1 VPYQNPSIVSLLI
14 VYLFKSRQLLF
25 LQMAPLLPLHKPS
38 LQIHKNFEKNF
49 LRTRHPAN
57 DSGCDTSI
65 NSSNFLLLDISKDL
79 NYVAFV
85 DTNFRLY
92 VYNLK
97 NGNDEL
103 KLSGRHIIKED
114 LPMEHLNIKNTYLF
128 LSVSSEGHAVVSSLK
143 VDQHG
148 NPIYRNMQQNKSHKE
163 GTASKEYSD
172 DEKDIKNDFKG
183 CRVFRHGFQ
192 GNLDIEFNGRAV
204 YVDDRLVLVNTNSV
218 CIHRRWNYSLLDIH
232 KGIADLVRVKKLD
245 PPKVSWAYYISG
257 KLSEDK
263 GVQPPK
269 ENAAQPPKDN
279 AAQKIISMTQLIK
292 DEILMTFYSCNITKV
307 WSLFDGSLITS
318 IVLKEE
324 ESVMAV
330 SLDRLHLATYNRKQ
344 KRVNLYDTET
354 LLKLHSLSP
363 KGIKMGEN
371 HSRVR
376 AVRFCHYQH
385 YLFIAGINVYGDKAE
400 TFFEVW
406 LIEKERCIANSKN
419 DGTFTRSPCPVID
432 ITELKK
438 YYSMNT
444 TSETTFY
451 NVEFKGT
458 FVNGFQDINEIGIK
472 KTLIFEQKPSGIQ
485 GNMLWGKYKCMK
497 IEKKQN
503 EDKGIYYE
511 ITAPPIKDGEPL
523 GKENALYVL
532 RFGQRTVRLWEL
544 TATIEGSNNNK
555 VLDFLNSVDEKYKDK
570 SANLI
575 FIRAYKGHHTESNF
589 KDIWKISQQKN
600 DESHIGFMNDAGRI
614 LVDVE
619 DAHSNK
625 ASKDEFFLPLP
636 KLDRQ
641 PTNDFNEI
649 ESLSQALYCLYYDH
663 KAPKEVIIILI

>member
-1 VPYQNPSIVSLLI
+1 
-14 VYLFKSRQLLF
+14 
-25 LQMAPLLPLHKPS
+25 M
-38 LQIHKNFEKNF
+38 KNN
-49 LRTRHPAN
+49 
-57 DSGCDTSI
+57 
-65 NSSNFLLLDISKDL
+65 
-79 NYVAFV
+79 
-85 DTNFRLY
+85 
-92 VYNLK
+92 
-97 NGNDEL
+97 
-103 KLSGRHIIKED
+103 
-114 LPMEHLNIKNTYLF
+114 
-128 LSVSSEGHAVVSSLK
+128 
-143 VDQHG
+143 
-148 NPIYRNMQQNKSHKE
+148 
-163 GTASKEYSD
+163 
-172 DEKDIKNDFKG
+172 FKG

-192 GNLDIEFNGRAV
+192 GNLDIDFNGRAV

-232 KGIADLVRVKKLD
+232 KGIDDLVRVKKLD

-257 KLSEDK
+257 ELPEDRR
-263 GVQPPK
+263 
-269 ENAAQPPKDN
+269 AQPPKDN
-279 AAQKIISMTQLIK
+279 AAQKIISMTQLVK

-318 IVLKEE
+318 IVLKAE

-330 SLDRLHLATYNRKQ
+330 SVDRLHLATYNRKE

-363 KGIKMGEN
+363 KGIKMDETY
-371 HSRVR
+371 SRVR
-376 AVRFCHYQH
+376 AVRFCNYQH
-385 YLFIAGINVYGDKAE
+385 YLIISGINVYGDDVPGAKAE
-400 TFFEVW
+400 AFFEVW
-406 LIEKERCIANSKN
+406 LIEKGRCIANSKS
-419 DGTFTRSPCPVID
+419 DGAFTRSPCPVID
-432 ITELKK
+432 ITEIKK

-444 TSETTFY
+444 TSETRFY
-451 NVEFKGT
+451 NFEFEGT
-458 FVNGFQDINEIGIK
+458 FVNDFQDINEIGIK

-485 GNMLWGKYKCMK
+485 DNVLWGKYKWMK
-497 IEKKQN
+497 IGKKQN

-511 ITAPPIKDGEPL
+511 ITAPPIKDDEPF

-544 TATIEGSNNNK
+544 ISTIEGSDNNK
-555 VLDFLNSVDEKYKDK
+555 VLDFLNLVDEKYKDK

-589 KDIWKISQQKN
+589 KDIWKISQQKD
-600 DESHIGFMNDAGRI
+600 DESHIRFMNDAGRI
-614 LVDVE
+614 MVDVE

-649 ESLSQALYCLYYDH
+649 ESLSQAFYCLYYDH